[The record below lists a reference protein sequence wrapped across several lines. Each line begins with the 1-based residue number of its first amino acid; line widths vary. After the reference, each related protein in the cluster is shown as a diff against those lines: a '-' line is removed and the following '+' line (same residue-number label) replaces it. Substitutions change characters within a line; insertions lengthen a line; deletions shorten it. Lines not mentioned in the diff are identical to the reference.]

1 MKRVSAALC
10 FLGLAVMPAFA
21 ADSVEWGTSGHW
33 HIRYDA
39 SVGGCFML
47 ASYTL
52 GEILRIGF
60 KNVQRNG
67 YLMVAN
73 PAWHSLEAGKEYDLS
88 FDFPGDAPWR
98 GTFVA
103 KKLGDLTFLE
113 ISFKNPNFLRDFAWR
128 QKVNVY
134 YAGSFVSSMP
144 LTGSRAAMQSL
155 LECQHKADAAAGP
168 PATSSDPFSNPATKP
183 ATDPFRAPAPAN
195 SPPAPVRSSPSPV
208 GKPPAPVSSPPP
220 AANNPLA
227 PPANSPLVPPQ

>member
-39 SVGGCFML
+39 SVGDCFML

-60 KNVQRNG
+60 NNVQRNG

-73 PAWHSLEAGKEYDLS
+73 PAWRSLEAGKEYDLS

-134 YAGSFVSSMP
+134 YAGRFVSSMP
-144 LTGSRAAMQSL
+144 LTRGWPEQ
-155 LECQHKADAAAGP
+155 
-168 PATSSDPFSNPATKP
+168 
-183 ATDPFRAPAPAN
+183 
-195 SPPAPVRSSPSPV
+195 VRP
-208 GKPPAPVSSPPP
+208 
-220 AANNPLA
+220 
-227 PPANSPLVPPQ
+227 

>member
-60 KNVQRNG
+60 NNVQRNG

-88 FDFPGDAPWR
+88 FDFPGDA
-98 GTFVA
+98 VA
-103 KKLGDLTFLE
+103 RYIRCEKTGRPDV
-113 ISFKNPNFLRDFAWR
+113 SRDFV
-128 QKVNVY
+128 QKPELF
-134 YAGSFVSSMP
+134 A
-144 LTGSRAAMQSL
+144 
-155 LECQHKADAAAGP
+155 
-168 PATSSDPFSNPATKP
+168 
-183 ATDPFRAPAPAN
+183 
-195 SPPAPVRSSPSPV
+195 
-208 GKPPAPVSSPPP
+208 
-220 AANNPLA
+220 
-227 PPANSPLVPPQ
+227 